1 MQRNNEQAAHVRV
14 IEHVWIPLAD
24 GTRLAARI
32 WLPDDA
38 GTDASPVPAILEYI
52 PYRKRDGTRSRDEPM
67 HHYFA
72 SNGFAAVRVDMR
84 GSGESDGLMADEY
97 VLQEQDDGLE
107 VIEWISRQPWCSGAV
122 GLMGK
127 SWGGFNAL
135 QIAARRP
142 PALKAIITVYS
153 TDDRYADD
161 IHYKGGC
168 LLNDNLWWGSIMLA
182 YQGRPP
188 DPLLYADE
196 WRSAWIER
204 LDKLPFFPALW
215 MEHQH
220 RDDYWRHGSICEDWS
235 AIQCPVFAVGG
246 WADSYT
252 NAVFR
257 LMAGLQ
263 VPRQGLIG
271 PWAHI
276 YPHDGVPGPAVGFLQ
291 EAVEW
296 WNRWLRPEVDDGS
309 RSTSERPALRVWM
322 ESARA
327 PQTTYATTPGK
338 WISEA
343 AWPSPSVTMQ
353 PLYLGDGTL
362 TRTAP
367 DTAARVL
374 VHTPQGHG
382 VAAGEWMGTGVAGES
397 PADQRIDDGLAQVFD
412 SAPLTEPLALLG
424 MPELEIDVSSDRPVA
439 YLCVRLSEVMPDGAA
454 TRISYGVFN
463 LTHRDGS
470 AEPVVLTPGERYR
483 VRLTLDACAHE
494 FGVGNRVRLSLS
506 TTYWPL
512 IWPAPEDATIEVTL
526 GDTALHLPVRET
538 NSNELPVEFH
548 VPARGPATPAEQ
560 VRCGSMT
567 RSASYD
573 LTTGEWTYLTEG
585 IGGLFGE
592 GVQRFTEIDTTVEH
606 NLKRSLKIQG
616 NDPLSARYT
625 LTQSLRMGREGWDIQ
640 VCSEVHMSADKE
652 HFYLTGS
659 LQAEEN
665 GEKVRERSWDE
676 TIPRLLL

>member
-1 MQRNNEQAAHVRV
+1 MQRNNELAGQVRV
-14 IEHVWIPLAD
+14 IEHLWIPLAD

-32 WLPDDA
+32 WLPDAAGADA
-38 GTDASPVPAILEYI
+38 APVPAILEYI

-72 SNGFAAVRVDMR
+72 SEGFAAVRVDMR

-97 VLQEQDDGLE
+97 VLQEQDDALE
-107 VIEWISRQPWCSGAV
+107 VIEWIARQRWCSGAV

-135 QIAARRP
+135 QVAARRP

-188 DPLLYADE
+188 DPLLYGDE
-196 WRSAWIER
+196 WRAAWLER
-204 LDKLPFFPALW
+204 LDTLPFFPALW
-215 MEHQH
+215 MEHPH

-235 AIQCPVFAVGG
+235 AIQCPVFAIGG

-257 LMAGLQ
+257 LMDGLQ

-291 EAVEW
+291 EAMEW
-296 WNRWLRPEVDDGS
+296 WNRWLRADGPHDAPD
-309 RSTSERPALRVWM
+309 RPALRVWM
-322 ESARA
+322 ETPRV
-327 PQTTYATTPGK
+327 PQTTYATTPGR

-343 AWPSPSVTMQ
+343 AWPSPAVAMQ

-367 DTAARVL
+367 GTATRVL
-374 VHTPQGHG
+374 IHTPQGHG

-397 PADQRIDDGLAQVFD
+397 PADQRIDDGFAQVFD

-424 MPELEIDVSSDRPVA
+424 MPELEVDVSSDRPVA
-439 YLCVRLSEVMPDGAA
+439 YLCARLSEVMPDGAV
-454 TRISYGVFN
+454 TRVCYSVFN

-470 AEPVVLTPGERYR
+470 AEPAALTPGERYR

-494 FGVGNRVRLSLS
+494 FGIGNRIRLSLA

-512 IWPAPEDATIEVTL
+512 IWPAPEDATVEVLL
-526 GDTALHLPVRET
+526 GNTALHLPVREAKAD
-538 NSNELPVEFH
+538 EPPLEFH
-548 VPARGPATPAEQ
+548 APVRGPATPAEQ
-560 VRCGSMT
+560 VRTGSMT
-567 RSASYD
+567 RTSSYD
-573 LTTGEWTYLTEG
+573 LTTGEWTYVTEG
-585 IGGLFGE
+585 VGGLFGE
-592 GVQRFTEIDTTVEH
+592 GVQRFTDIDTTVEH
-606 NLKRSLKIQG
+606 NLKRLLQVQG

-625 LTQSLRMGREGWDIQ
+625 LTQSLRMGREGWDIL
-640 VCSEVHMSADKE
+640 VRSEVQMSSDKE
-652 HFYLTGS
+652 RFYLKGT
-659 LQAEEN
+659 LRAEEN
-665 GEKVRERSWDE
+665 GQMVRERSWDE